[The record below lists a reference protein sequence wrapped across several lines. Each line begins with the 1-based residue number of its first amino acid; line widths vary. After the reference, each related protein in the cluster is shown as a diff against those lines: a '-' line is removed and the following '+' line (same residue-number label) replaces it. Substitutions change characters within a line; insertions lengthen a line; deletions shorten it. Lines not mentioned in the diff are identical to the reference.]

1 LIGFVRDESDIMKR
15 FAQFNIFVFLF
26 LCHTIAAAAVEPAEV
41 VSVRPGAYVFIEAE
55 RRDAAVGQDV
65 FYGNRLETDN
75 HGRMSLL
82 LPDHALLK
90 IGSDTR
96 FVYQGEEKEGRKWL
110 LNRGKVWLRGLF
122 RKKRFNVQTP
132 TAIIGVRGT
141 EWYMTVDGDG
151 TTTVGVVDGRVKVEN
166 RFGSLTLASREMATV
181 QPGRP
186 PVKSAYLMPENA
198 VNWTLKYRGLWDQT
212 DIFRS
217 GRALGDTIQSAIKA
231 YSLNDLS
238 AAYEYLNQA
247 KVSFSKTAP
256 WLAMAG
262 FLELV
267 SGNDLA
273 ARKYFGSA
281 AASDPAWALP
291 HAHLALMNLV
301 ENKISLARKEAEL
314 ALQLEP
320 KSAVALLSMAYVLK
334 AELQLDEAYE
344 LTKQAVILSPEF
356 HQAILISAT
365 IALEME
371 DYGQCRRL
379 LERLPEDPSIMSERE
394 TLFGYL
400 HFRGVRN
407 KEAVEHFEAAV
418 TADPDEPDSWMGLGL
433 SLFRLNREE
442 EGLNAIIKAALIAPQ
457 VSAYQSYLA
466 KAFFELDLDDE
477 ARASLARAKRLDP
490 KDPTPHLYEGLWA
503 YENKRPGEAIQY
515 LENARRLNDY
525 RAVFRSRFLLDQD
538 NAVLMA
544 NVSKIYDQ
552 LGFDNTSIQ
561 EAARAL
567 EINPA
572 NEAAH
577 RRLYFALIFDPAF
590 HQQAAST
597 ELLLAKLFI
606 PPTRNAV
613 VFNEGSLSPYQEM
626 FDRSGFDGTL
636 FGGYFHFADQD
647 LENKS
652 AFGTVSAAGQ
662 FDSPFAFHSQIS
674 PNYNESEMKTDSA
687 TTSSGMT
694 TLSSQRLDQE
704 QGLITYLTFM
714 KWQPNSNFGMFLDG
728 RLSDT
733 SLDVASSYESSM
745 LNDSILTSSSLITS
759 DGETDVTIGDLDTG
773 MNAQFFGG
781 LKGLFHVSY
790 HDETSDSET
799 TTVNEIAGFPST
811 QNLTSGQDNTHWI
824 VQGAVWNNWRDHHIQ
839 IGGRYFTQD
848 ITSSSVTEIG
858 SFESEFEQ
866 SEDFEFISGFLFHQ
880 YWITDDLHWLGGFTL
895 DESRYTSPSDKEHT
909 RTTANPVAGLS
920 WDVHPSWRI
929 RAAYI
934 QNAVGDRNERLQP
947 AMVAGFPLLRVSQL
961 DAFTPEQLLH
971 AQHKVAAG
979 GIDYRSTEHPVFFG
993 AEAEYSRANTEYFNI
1008 ANTDEIIEID
1018 HNILNIRAYFETL
1031 ITQDLSTALTY
1042 RFMDYEFPDHKYEN
1056 RLDWNAAYFFKN
1068 LLFFNLHAFYKNIR
1082 PKSGALD
1089 QTEEKSITI
1098 EPEVEIYLLDNKLQL
1113 NLTGHLE
1120 QRNTENGPDEDNN
1133 TIRWIRT
1140 GITYYF

>member
-1 LIGFVRDESDIMKR
+1 MKR
-15 FAQFNIFVFLF
+15 FTQFNIFIFLF
-26 LCHTIAAAAVEPAEV
+26 LCHSIAGAAVDSAEV
-41 VSVRPGAYVFIEAE
+41 VSIRPGAYITVEAE
-55 RRDAAVGQDV
+55 RRDAEVGQDV
-65 FYGNRLETDN
+65 FHGNRLETDKF
-75 HGRMSLL
+75 GRMSLL

-96 FVYQGEEKEGRKWL
+96 FVYQGEEKEGRNWL
-110 LNRGKVWLRGLF
+110 LDKGKVWLRGLF
-122 RKKRFNVQTP
+122 RKKHFNVQTP

-151 TTTVGVVDGRVKVEN
+151 TTTVGVVDGRVKIEN
-166 RFGSLTLASREMATV
+166 RFGSLTLASKEMATV

-217 GRALGDTIQSAIKA
+217 GKALGDTIQSVITA

-238 AAYEYLNQA
+238 AAYEYLNRA
-247 KVSFSKTAP
+247 RVAFNDTAP

-267 SGNDLA
+267 SGNDLS

-281 AASDPAWALP
+281 VTADPAWALP
-291 HAHLALMNLV
+291 HAHLSLMNLV
-301 ENKISLARKEAEL
+301 ENKISPARIEAEL

-344 LTKQAVILSPEF
+344 LTKQAVVLSPDF
-356 HQAILISAT
+356 YPAALISAT

-371 DYGQCRRL
+371 DFRQCRSL
-379 LERLPEDPSIMSERE
+379 LEKLPEDPAIMSERE

-400 HFRGVRN
+400 HFREGRN
-407 KEAVEHFEAAV
+407 KEALEHFKAAV

-433 SLFRLNREE
+433 AFFRLNRVD
-442 EGLNAIIKAALIAPQ
+442 EGLNAIIKSALIAPQ

-466 KAFFELDLDDE
+466 KAFFELDLKDE
-477 ARASLARAKRLDP
+477 AMASLARAKRLDP

-503 YENKRPGEAIQY
+503 YENRRPGEAIQH

-525 RAVFRSRFLLDQD
+525 RAVFRSRYLLDQD

-567 EINPA
+567 EINPT

-577 RRLYFALIFDPAF
+577 RRLYYALIFDPAF

-606 PPTRNAV
+606 PATRNAV
-613 VFNEGSLSPYQEM
+613 VFDEQSLSPYQEM
-626 FDRSGFDGTL
+626 FDRSGFDGAL
-636 FGGYFHFADQD
+636 FAGYFHTADQD

-652 AFGTVSAAGQ
+652 AFGAVSAAGQ
-662 FDSPFAFHSQIS
+662 FDSPFAIHAQVS
-674 PNYNESEMKTDSA
+674 PNTSESETKTDSA
-687 TTSSGMT
+687 TASSGAT
-694 TLSSQRLDQE
+694 TLSSSRHDLD

-714 KWQPNSNFGMFLDG
+714 KWQPNPNIGMFLDG
-728 RLSDT
+728 RLSDSSVESNFNQT
-733 SLDVASSYESSM
+733 SV
-745 LNDSILTSSSLITS
+745 LNDSISTSSSITS
-759 DGETDVTIGDLDTG
+759 NSETDVRIGDLDSG
-773 MNAQFFGG
+773 MNVQFFGG
-781 LKGLFHVSY
+781 LKGLLHVSY
-790 HDETSDSET
+790 HDETSDSDT
-799 TTVNEIAGFPST
+799 TTVNEIAGFPSA

-824 VQGAVWNNWRDHHIQ
+824 VQGAVWNNWSDHNIQ

-848 ITSSSVTEIG
+848 ITSASVIEIG
-858 SFESEFEQ
+858 SFESEFKQ
-866 SEDFEFISGFLFHQ
+866 SEDFEFLSGFLFHQ
-880 YWITDDLHWLGGFTL
+880 YWITKDLHWLGGITL
-895 DESRYTSPSDKEHT
+895 DESRYTSPSNKEHS

-979 GIDYRSTEHPVFFG
+979 GIDYRSTKHPMFLG
-993 AEAEYSRANTEYFNI
+993 AEAEYSRANTEYFNV
-1008 ANTDEIIEID
+1008 ANTDEIIEIGHD
-1018 HNILNIRAYFETL
+1018 IFNIRAYFETL
-1031 ITQDLSTALTY
+1031 ITKDLSTALTY
-1042 RFMDYEFPDHKYEN
+1042 RFMDYEFPNHEYEN
-1056 RLDWNAAYFFKN
+1056 RLDLNVAYFYRN
-1068 LLFFNLHAFYKNIR
+1068 LLLFNLRAIYKNNR
-1082 PKSGALD
+1082 PKSEALD
-1089 QTEEKSITI
+1089 QTEEKSFTI
-1098 EPEVEIYLLDNKLQL
+1098 EPGIEIYLLNNKLQL

-1120 QRNTENGPDEDNN
+1120 LKNTENGPNEDDN

>member
-1 LIGFVRDESDIMKR
+1 MKR

-26 LCHTIAAAAVEPAEV
+26 LCHSIAAAAVESAEV
-41 VSVRPGAYVFIEAE
+41 VSVRPGAYITVEAE

-65 FYGNRLETDN
+65 FHGNRLETDKY
-75 HGRMSLL
+75 GRMSLL

-96 FVYQGEEKEGRKWL
+96 FVYQGEEKEGRKWFL
-110 LNRGKVWLRGLF
+110 DRGKVWLRGLF
-122 RKKRFNVQTP
+122 RKTRFNVQTP

-217 GRALGDTIQSAIKA
+217 GKALGDTIQAVIKA
-231 YSLNDLS
+231 YSLNDLA

-247 KVSFSKTAP
+247 EVSFGKTAP
-256 WLAMAG
+256 WRAMAG

-281 AASDPAWALP
+281 ATADPAWALP
-291 HAHLALMNLV
+291 HAHLSLMNLV

-344 LTKQAVILSPEF
+344 LTKQAVILSPDF
-356 HQAILISAT
+356 HQAALIAAT

-371 DYGQCRRL
+371 DYRQCRRL

-394 TLFGYL
+394 TVFGYL
-400 HFRGVRN
+400 HFREGRN
-407 KEAVEHFEAAV
+407 KEAVEHFKAAV

-433 SLFRLNREE
+433 SLFRLNRVE
-442 EGLNAIIKAALIAPQ
+442 EGLSAIIKAALIAPQ

-466 KAFFELDLDDE
+466 KAFFELDLKDE
-477 ARASLARAKRLDP
+477 AMASLARAKRLDP

-503 YENKRPGEAIQY
+503 YENRRPGEAIQY

-525 RAVFRSRFLLDQD
+525 RAVFRSRYLLDQD

-552 LGFDNTSIQ
+552 LGFDNSSIQ

-577 RRLYFALIFDPAF
+577 RRLYYALIFEPEF

-597 ELLLAKLFI
+597 ELLLAKLFV
-606 PPTRNAV
+606 PPTKNAV
-613 VFNEGSLSPYQEM
+613 VFDEGSLSPYQGM

-636 FGGYFHFADQD
+636 FGGYFHYADQD

-652 AFGTVSAAGQ
+652 PFGTLSVAGQ
-662 FDSPFAFHSQIS
+662 LDSPFAFHSQVS
-674 PNYNESEMKTDSA
+674 PNYNESKLKTD
-687 TTSSGMT
+687 TTDTSSGLT
-694 TLSSQRLDQE
+694 TISSQRLDQE
-704 QGLITYLTFM
+704 QRLMTYTTFM

-728 RLSDT
+728 RLSDS
-733 SLDVASSYESSM
+733 SLDISSSNETSM
-745 LNDSILTSSSLITS
+745 LTDSTVISSGRTTS
-759 DGETDVTIGDLDTG
+759 DGETDVTLGDFDTG

-790 HDETSDSET
+790 HDETSDSGTATVSDFSSFAST
-799 TTVNEIAGFPST
+799 TS
-811 QNLTSGQDNTHWI
+811 LTSGQDNTHWI
-824 VQGAVWNNWRDHHIQ
+824 VQGAVWNNWSDHNIQ
-839 IGGRYFTQD
+839 LGGRYFTQD
-848 ITSSSVTEIG
+848 ITSASETEIG
-858 SFESEFEQ
+858 TFTSKFEQ
-866 SEDFEFISGFLFHQ
+866 SEDFEFLSGFLFHQ
-880 YWITDDLHWLGGFTL
+880 YWITDDLHWLGGLTL
-895 DESRYTSPSDKEHT
+895 DQSRYTSPSDNEHS

-961 DAFTPEQLLH
+961 DAFTSEQLLH
-971 AQHKVAAG
+971 AQHKVLAG
-979 GIDYRSTEHPVFFG
+979 GIDYRSTGHPLFCG
-993 AEAEYSRANTEYFNI
+993 AEVEYSRANTEYFDP
-1008 ANTDEIIEID
+1008 ADPDEIIDID
-1018 HNILNIRAYFETL
+1018 NDILNLRAYFETL
-1031 ITQDLSTALTY
+1031 ITTDLSTALTY
-1042 RFMDYEFPDHKYEN
+1042 RFMDYEFPDREYEN

-1068 LLFFNLHAFYKNIR
+1068 LLFFNLNAIYKNIR

-1089 QTEEKSITI
+1089 RTEEKSLTI
-1098 EPEVEIYLLDNKLQL
+1098 EPGIEIYLLNNKLQL

-1133 TIRWIRT
+1133 TIRWIRA
-1140 GITYYF
+1140 GIAYYF

>member
-1 LIGFVRDESDIMKR
+1 MKR
-15 FAQFNIFVFLF
+15 FTQFYIFVFLF
-26 LCHTIAAAAVEPAEV
+26 LCHSITDAAVDSAEV
-41 VSVRPGAYVFIEAE
+41 VSVRPGAYIYEEAE

-65 FYGNRLETDN
+65 FHGNRLETDKY
-75 HGRMSLL
+75 GRMSLL

-96 FVYQGEEKEGRKWL
+96 FVFQGEEKQGRKWL
-110 LNRGKVWLRGLF
+110 LDRGKVWLRGLF
-122 RKKRFNVQTP
+122 RKKHFNVQTP

-141 EWYMTVDGDG
+141 EWYMAVDGDG

-166 RFGSLTLASREMATV
+166 RFGSLTLASKEVATV

-217 GRALGDTIQSAIKA
+217 GKALGDTIQSVIKA

-238 AAYEYLNQA
+238 AAFEYLNQA

-262 FLELV
+262 FLDLV
-267 SGNDLA
+267 SGNDRS

-281 AASDPAWALP
+281 AATDPAWALP
-291 HAHLALMNLV
+291 HAHLSLMNLV
-301 ENKISLARKEAEL
+301 ENKISLARKEAER
-314 ALQLEP
+314 ALHLEP
-320 KSAVALLSMAYVLK
+320 KSAVAVLSMAYVLK
-334 AELQLDEAYE
+334 AELKLDEAYE
-344 LTKQAVILSPEF
+344 LAKQAVMLSPGF
-356 HQAILISAT
+356 HQATLISST

-371 DYGQCRRL
+371 DYRQCRRL
-379 LERLPEDPSIMSERE
+379 LERLPQDPFIMSERE

-400 HFRGVRN
+400 TLREGRTQ
-407 KEAVEHFEAAV
+407 EAVEHFKAAV

-433 SLFRLNREE
+433 ALFRLNRVD
-442 EGLNAIIKAALIAPQ
+442 EGLNAIIKSALIAPQ

-466 KAFFELDLDDE
+466 KAFFELDLKDE
-477 ARASLARAKRLDP
+477 AMASLARAKRLDP

-503 YENKRPGEAIQY
+503 FENRRPGEAIQY

-525 RAVFRSRFLLDQD
+525 RAVFRSRYLLDQD

-567 EINPA
+567 EINPT

-577 RRLYFALIFDPAF
+577 RRLYYALIFDPAF

-606 PPTRNAV
+606 PATRNAV
-613 VFNEGSLSPYQEM
+613 VFDEQSLSPYQEM
-626 FDRSGFDGTL
+626 FDRSGFDGTV
-636 FGGYFHFADQD
+636 FGGYFQQADQD

-652 AFGTVSAAGQ
+652 AFGAVSAAGQ
-662 FDSPFAFHSQIS
+662 FDSPFAIHAQVS
-674 PNYNESEMKTDSA
+674 PNTNESEMKIDSA

-694 TLSSQRLDQE
+694 TLSSSRQDLDQ
-704 QGLITYLTFM
+704 GLVTYSTFM
-714 KWQPNSNFGMFLDG
+714 KWQPNPNFGVFFDG

-733 SLDVASSYESSM
+733 SLESNFNQTSM
-745 LNDSILTSSSLITS
+745 LNGSMPASSSSITS
-759 DGETDVTIGDLDTG
+759 NSETDVTIGDLDTG
-773 MNAQFFGG
+773 MNVQFFRGM
-781 LKGLFHVSY
+781 KGLFHVSY
-790 HDETSDSET
+790 HDESSDSDT

-824 VQGAVWNNWRDHHIQ
+824 VQGAVWNDWSDHHIQ

-848 ITSSSVTEIG
+848 ITSASAIEIG
-858 SFESEFEQ
+858 SFESEFKQ
-866 SEDFEFISGFLFHQ
+866 SEDFEFLSGYLFHQ
-880 YWITDDLHWLGGFTL
+880 YWITKDLHWLGGLTL
-895 DESRYTSPSDKEHT
+895 DESRYTSPGDKEHS
-909 RTTANPVAGLS
+909 RTTVNPVAGLS
-920 WDVHPSWRI
+920 WDIHRSWRI

-979 GIDYRSTEHPVFFG
+979 GIDYRSTKHPMFLG
-993 AEAEYSRANTEYFNI
+993 AEAEYGRANTEYFNV

-1018 HNILNIRAYFETL
+1018 HDILNIQAYFETL
-1031 ITQDLSTALTY
+1031 ITKDLSTALTY
-1042 RFMDYEFPDHKYEN
+1042 RFMDYEFPNHEYEN
-1056 RLDWNAAYFFKN
+1056 RLDWNASYFYRN
-1068 LLFFNLHAFYKNIR
+1068 LLLFNLRAIYKNNR
-1082 PKSGALD
+1082 PKSAALD
-1089 QTEEKSITI
+1089 QTEEKSYTI
-1098 EPEVEIYLLDNKLQL
+1098 EPGIEIYLLNNKLQL
-1113 NLTGHLE
+1113 GITGHLE
-1120 QRNTENGPDEDNN
+1120 LRNTENGPNEDNN

-1140 GITYYF
+1140 GIAYYF

>member
-1 LIGFVRDESDIMKR
+1 MKR
-15 FAQFNIFVFLF
+15 FTQFNIFAFLL
-26 LCHTIAAAAVEPAEV
+26 LCHSIAAAAVDSAEV
-41 VSVRPGAYVFIEAE
+41 VSVRPGAYIYIEAE

-65 FYGNRLETDN
+65 FHGNRLETDK

-96 FVYQGEEKEGRKWL
+96 FVYQGEEKEGRIWL
-110 LNRGKVWLRGLF
+110 LDRGKVWLRGLF
-122 RKKRFNVQTP
+122 RKKGFNIQTP

-151 TTTVGVVDGRVKVEN
+151 TTTVGVVDGRVKIDN
-166 RFGSLTLASREMATV
+166 RFGSLTLASQEMATV
-181 QPGRP
+181 KPGRP

-198 VNWTLKYRGLWDQT
+198 VNWTLKYRGLWDQG

-217 GRALGDTIQSAIKA
+217 GKALGDYIQSAIKA
-231 YSLNDLS
+231 YSLNDMS

-247 KVSFSKTAP
+247 KVSFSTKAP
-256 WLAMAG
+256 WQAMAG
-262 FLELV
+262 FLDLV
-267 SGNDLA
+267 SGDDLS

-281 AASDPAWALP
+281 VTSDPAWALP
-291 HAHLALMNLV
+291 HAHLSLMNLV
-301 ENKISLARKEAEL
+301 ENKIPLARKEAEL

-320 KSAVALLSMAYVLK
+320 KSAVAVLSMAYVLK
-334 AELQLDEAYE
+334 AELKLDEAYG

-356 HQAILISAT
+356 HQAALISAT

-371 DYGQCRRL
+371 DYRQCRRF
-379 LERLPEDPSIMSERE
+379 LERLPEDPSIMTERK

-400 HFRGVRN
+400 NLREGRSKDALENF
-407 KEAVEHFEAAV
+407 KAAV

-433 SLFRLNREE
+433 SLFRLNRVE
-442 EGLNAIIKAALIAPQ
+442 EGLNAIIKSALIAPQ

-466 KAFFELDLDDE
+466 KAFFALDFKDE
-477 ARASLARAKRLDP
+477 AMAGLARAKRLDP

-503 YENKRPGEAIQY
+503 YENRRPGEALKH

-525 RAVFRSRFLLDQD
+525 RAVFRSRYLLDQD

-572 NEAAH
+572 DEAAH
-577 RRLYFALIFDPAF
+577 RRLYYALIFDPEF

-597 ELLLAKLFI
+597 ELLLAKLFV
-606 PPTRNAV
+606 PATKNAV
-613 VFNEGSLSPYQEM
+613 VFDEGSLSPYQEM

-652 AFGTVSAAGQ
+652 AFGTLSAAGQ

-674 PNYNESEMKTDSA
+674 PNYSESGMKTNSA
-687 TTSSGMT
+687 TSSSGMT

-714 KWQPNSNFGMFLDG
+714 KWQPNSNFGVFLDG

-733 SLDVASSYESSM
+733 SLDISGSNETSM
-745 LNDSILTSSSLITS
+745 LNDSILTGRSLITS
-759 DGETDVTIGDLDTG
+759 DGETDVTIGDLDLG

-799 TTVNEIAGFPST
+799 FTVNDIAGFPST

-824 VQGAVWNNWRDHHIQ
+824 VQGAVWNNWSDHHIQ
-839 IGGRYFTQD
+839 IGGRYFAQD
-848 ITSSSVTEIG
+848 ITSSSVIEIG
-858 SFESEFEQ
+858 LFESEFEQ

-880 YWITDDLHWLGGFTL
+880 YRITDDLHWLGGFTL
-895 DESRYTSPSDKEHT
+895 DESRYTSPSDKAHT

-920 WDVHPSWRI
+920 WDVNPSWRI

-979 GIDYRSTEHPVFFG
+979 GIDYRSTKHPLFFG
-993 AEAEYSRANTEYFNI
+993 AEAEFSRANTEYFNI
-1008 ANTDEIIEID
+1008 TNTDEIIEID
-1018 HNILNIRAYFETL
+1018 HDILNLRAYFETL

-1042 RFMDYEFPDHKYEN
+1042 RFKDYEFPDHKYEN
-1056 RLDWNAAYFFKN
+1056 RLDWNAAYFYKN
-1068 LLFFNLHAFYKNIR
+1068 LLFFNLHTIYKNNR

-1089 QTEEKSITI
+1089 QTEEKSFTI
-1098 EPEVEIYLLDNKLQL
+1098 EPKIEIYLLNNTLQID
-1113 NLTGHLE
+1113 LTGHLE
-1120 QRNTENGPDEDNN
+1120 LRNTENGPDEDNN
-1133 TIRWIRT
+1133 TIQWIRT